1 MTCGDAVEEPGAPER
16 SMVRGDGD
24 LLEEAGEVA
33 AQEAEGGGPKEAGW
47 WAQEN
52 DGQTVGCC
60 LFKERGADG
69 ASCSEGRSRLA
80 LLEQELKAVTYALL
94 KRLKERS
101 LDSLL
106 EAVES
111 RGGMPSGCVLVPRAE
126 LEVRL
131 GGQVAPPQLLLGK
144 LFRWPDLQCPAEL
157 KPLCECRSFGLPD
170 EPTVCCNPYHF
181 SRLCGPGKAPSC
193 AGPAGRERPADSL
206 AGRGLLSP
214 MRRGPWTGRAALLAW
229 LPSRMRMVVAGPW
242 ARVVARDCLV

>member
-1 MTCGDAVEEPGAPER
+1 MTCGGAIEEPGAPER

-24 LLEEAGEVA
+24 LLEEAGEAAAA

-47 WAQEN
+47 WAQES

-60 LFKERGADG
+60 LFKERGVDG

-80 LLEQELKAVTYALL
+80 LLEQELKAVAYALL

-126 LEVRL
+126 MEVRL
-131 GGQVAPPQLLLGK
+131 AGQAAPPQLLLGK

-170 EPTVCCNPYHF
+170 GPTVCCNPYHF

-193 AGPAGRERPADSL
+193 AGPAGRERPADPLPGGSGTAFPNAAGSL
-206 AGRGLLSP
+206 DWSPCPLGLA
-214 MRRGPWTGRAALLAW
+214 AALADEND
-229 LPSRMRMVVAGPW
+229 SAGP
-242 ARVVARDCLV
+242 LG